1 MSASLLVELLT
12 EELPP
17 KSLLRLANTFGEYMY
32 EYLSDAVLLPIT
44 ETKYRVFA
52 TPRRLAVLF
61 PNVLAIQADRIL
73 GRKGPAV
80 SAGLDAEGKPT
91 KALVGFAKSCGVG
104 VEDLER
110 LDEGKSK
117 YFVFHYKKSGETLD
131 TLLAEIVEKA
141 LSHLPAPKLMRW
153 GSGEAQFVRPV
164 HGLAMLHGDRLI
176 PGRVLGIES
185 DRLTHGHRFMG
196 KGEIALANASE
207 YEARLASEGMV
218 IADFVKRRAE
228 IERALIAA
236 ATGLSASLGDYEV
249 LLDEVTA
256 LVEHPSVYVGAFDEA
271 FLEVPQECLILTMRQ
286 NQKYFPLFDAGGGL
300 LPQFLIVS
308 NMRVADPGHIV
319 RGNQRVVRPRLEDA
333 RFFYNQ
339 DRRQR
344 LEARVPQLAK
354 MVYHNKLGSQLERV
368 ERVQLLS
375 GAIARILGAD
385 AEHAE
390 RAAWLAKADLLTG
403 MVGEFPEL
411 QGVMGRY
418 YALQDGE
425 SQEVADA
432 IEAHYHPRFAGDT
445 LPAGPIAAAVA
456 LADKLDTLVGIFG
469 IGLAPTGDKDPFA
482 LRRHALGIVRIL
494 AELGLPLE
502 LDALIR
508 LAREQFRD
516 GRIAEGVEAEAFGFV
531 LERLRGYLRE
541 QGYTAN
547 EIEAVVSLLPKRID
561 QVRSR
566 LDAVRAFAKL
576 PEAESLAA
584 ANKRI
589 RNILHKSAPAE
600 GGLFQGSK
608 LAAAEEKTLY
618 DAFTRID
625 EAASAHLGK
634 GRYTEALTLLA
645 ALKAPVDAF
654 FDAVMVNVED
664 AELRNN
670 RLLLLMQLNNAMNRV
685 ADISKLAA

>member
-1 MSASLLVELLT
+1 
-12 EELPP
+12 
-17 KSLLRLANTFGEYMY
+17 
-32 EYLSDAVLLPIT
+32 
-44 ETKYRVFA
+44 
-52 TPRRLAVLF
+52 
-61 PNVLAIQADRIL
+61 
-73 GRKGPAV
+73 
-80 SAGLDAEGKPT
+80 
-91 KALVGFAKSCGVG
+91 
-104 VEDLER
+104 
-110 LDEGKSK
+110 
-117 YFVFHYKKSGETLD
+117 
-131 TLLAEIVEKA
+131 
-141 LSHLPAPKLMRW
+141 
-153 GSGEAQFVRPV
+153 
-164 HGLAMLHGDRLI
+164 
-176 PGRVLGIES
+176 
-185 DRLTHGHRFMG
+185 
-196 KGEIALANASE
+196 
-207 YEARLASEGMV
+207 
-218 IADFVKRRAE
+218 
-228 IERALIAA
+228 
-236 ATGLSASLGDYEV
+236 
-249 LLDEVTA
+249 
-256 LVEHPSVYVGAFDEA
+256 
-271 FLEVPQECLILTMRQ
+271 
-286 NQKYFPLFDAGGGL
+286 
-300 LPQFLIVS
+300 
-308 NMRVADPGHIV
+308 
-319 RGNQRVVRPRLEDA
+319 
-333 RFFYNQ
+333 
-339 DRRQR
+339 
-344 LEARVPQLAK
+344 
-354 MVYHNKLGSQLERV
+354 
-368 ERVQLLS
+368 
-375 GAIARILGAD
+375 
-385 AEHAE
+385 
-390 RAAWLAKADLLTG
+390 

-418 YALQDGE
+418 YALHDGE
-425 SQEVADA
+425 APQVADA
-432 IEAHYHPRFAGDT
+432 IEAHYRPRFAGDA
-445 LPAGPIAAAVA
+445 LPAGPVAAAVA

-502 LDALIR
+502 LDALVR

-516 GRIAEGVEAEAFGFV
+516 GRIAESVEAEAFGFV

-561 QVRSR
+561 QVRAR

-634 GRYTEALTLLA
+634 GRYTEALTSLA

-654 FDAVMVNVED
+654 FDGVMVNVED

>member
-308 NMRVADPGHIV
+308 NIRVADPGHIV

-516 GRIAEGVEAEAFGFV
+516 GRIAESVEAEAFGFV

-561 QVRSR
+561 QVRAR

-600 GGLFQGSK
+600 GGLFQESK

-625 EAASAHLGK
+625 EAASAHLGT
-634 GRYTEALTLLA
+634 GRYTEALTSLA

-654 FDAVMVNVED
+654 FDGVMVNVED